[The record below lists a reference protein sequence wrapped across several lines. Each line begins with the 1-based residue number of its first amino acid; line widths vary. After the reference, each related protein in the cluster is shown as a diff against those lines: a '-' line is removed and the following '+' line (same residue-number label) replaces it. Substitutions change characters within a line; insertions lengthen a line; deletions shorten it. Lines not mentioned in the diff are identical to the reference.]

1 MTNPSVILQ
10 LFQSQIQIFIKSYKA
25 PHDLTPWP
33 LCLIPFHSPLLT
45 PSAPATLVLV
55 AAQTHWAH
63 FWQPLLKAFL
73 SQSVPLTL

>member
-33 LCLIPFHSPLLT
+33 LCLIPFHSPPLT
-45 PSAPATLVLV
+45 SSAPATLVLV
-55 AAQTHWAH
+55 AAQTHQAH
-63 FWQPLLKAFL
+63 FWQPLPKAFL